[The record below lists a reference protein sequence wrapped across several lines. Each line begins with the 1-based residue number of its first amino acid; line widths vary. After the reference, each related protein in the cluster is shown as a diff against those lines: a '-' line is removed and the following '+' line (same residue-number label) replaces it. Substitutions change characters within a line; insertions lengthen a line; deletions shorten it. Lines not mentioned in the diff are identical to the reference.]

1 MVEVGGG
8 IIPLVGGSGGGVIP
22 VVGGGSGGGGG
33 DIPVVGVVEVVL
45 GGCLARRS
53 QWP

>member
-1 MVEVGGG
+1 MVGVVEV
-8 IIPLVGGSGGGVIP
+8 ISLPCRC
-22 VVGGGSGGGGG
+22 GGG

-53 QWP
+53 LWP

>member
-8 IIPLVGGSGGGVIP
+8 AIPLVG
-22 VVGGGSGGGGG
+22 GGGGG